1 MDKNRCLN
9 QFKSLKIENKYKKLV
24 YVVENKE
31 ERKYRLNFEAQNKIK
46 NSNVINIDK
55 INNCGSLYIKDLEIK
70 YLRKEAINQPQIC
83 TFKPLSENLNP
94 FLVEKF
100 DLTLKRFIDLKVL
113 GNTEENFQ
121 RIFSLDSD

>member
-9 QFKSLKIENKYKKLV
+9 EFKSLKIENGYKKLV

-46 NSNVINIDK
+46 NSNIINIDK

-70 YLRKEAINQPQIC
+70 YLRKEAINKPQIC
-83 TFKPLSENLNP
+83 TFKPLSENINP
-94 FLVEKF
+94 FLVGKF
-100 DLTLKRFIDLKVL
+100 DLNVKRFIDIKVI
-113 GNTEENFQ
+113 GNTEENFR